1 MYWTLGLGHRSTD
14 VGCPGWSA
22 PTVLWSRSGLQVL
35 CLQYGLW
42 ADIYIT
48 SVNISYRYCLITLSI
63 WVEQSNPGLSW
74 FTNNT
79 IISYESH
86 LRITTQFRSGFYIHI
101 LERSFCLMLYNISMI
116 QYHSRCV
123 IRQLLWLRS
132 TYPNVLLRLG
142 FYMCSLQEL
151 CANWLIRHAP
161 DRSASGAREH
171 ITWESPDNGLRHIL
185 LGHWGTR
192 GILMYKV
199 FPRNLYSTECHTS
212 CRWYTVTCRH
222 LLQFLTIIPSILTS
236 KVSSMPC

>member
-22 PTVLWSRSGLQVL
+22 PTVLWSWSGLQVL
-35 CLQYGLW
+35 YLQYGFS

-48 SVNISYRYCLITLSI
+48 SVNISYRYCLITLST
-63 WVEQSNPGLSW
+63 WVEQSNPGRSW

-86 LRITTQFRSGFYIHI
+86 LITTQFRSGFYIHI
-101 LERSFCLMLYNISMI
+101 LERSFCLMLYNIAMI
-116 QYHSRCV
+116 QYLSRCV

-161 DRSASGAREH
+161 DRSASEAREH
-171 ITWESPDNGLRHIL
+171 ITRESPDNGLRHIL
-185 LGHWGTR
+185 LGPWGTR

-199 FPRNLYSTECHTS
+199 FPRNLYSTECHT
-212 CRWYTVTCRH
+212 YT
-222 LLQFLTIIPSILTS
+222 
-236 KVSSMPC
+236 